1 MITIGYSTK
10 STKPDFKNYLISTC
24 GIKDCEIIEKVN
36 PGTKSL
42 SQVYN
47 EILNE
52 SSNNIVVL
60 CHDDILFEKSYW
72 AKRILE
78 HFDKHS
84 DYGIL
89 GVAGTTYYPSSGRW
103 WDIQGEMVGQV
114 YHQHQGK
121 KWLSEYN
128 KPFGSKILNTVIVDG
143 LFIAINKTNI
153 KSNFNESIS
162 GFHFYDTTFCIENFL
177 QDVKIGTISNV
188 PITHLSIG
196 MTNQQWEENRIKFVN
211 QFKNNLP
218 IKLKSEYPIYKINE
232 KIPLVSVVIPIYNY
246 GVQFEKTLQSV
257 FDSTYKNFE
266 IIIVDDGS
274 NDEYV
279 KLKLDSLH
287 GHSNIT
293 VISQENSGPSSARNN
308 GIKNSNGD
316 FILPLDADDTI
327 HPEYIQNCVNI
338 LKNNK
343 NISPVYCDTNHIGEL
358 QGVEQRPEWSIDR
371 LIQGPFIVNCSM
383 FHKESFDKC
392 GGYDETLKGWEDYDL
407 WIRMG
412 KNGYTGKRIPKP
424 LFNYFHHENDGT
436 VSTEANK
443 NQQELYN
450 KIISKNFNENFN
462 KVPN

>member
-24 GIKDCEIIEKVN
+24 GIKNCEVIEKVN

-47 EILNE
+47 EILEE
-52 SSNNIVVL
+52 SSNNILIL

-78 HFDKHS
+78 HFEKQS

-103 WDIQGEMVGQV
+103 WEIQGEMVGQV

-128 KPFGSKILNTVIVDG
+128 KPFGNKIINTVIVDG
-143 LFIAINKTNI
+143 LFMAINKTNI
-153 KSNFNESIS
+153 KSNFNESVN

-177 QDVKIGTISNV
+177 QNVKIGTVSNV

-196 MTNQQWEENRIKFVN
+196 ITNQQWEENRIKFVN
-211 QFKNNLP
+211 KFKNDLP
-218 IKLKSEYPIYKINE
+218 IKLKSEYPINKINE
-232 KIPLVSVVIPIYNY
+232 KIPLVSVIIPIYNY
-246 GVQFEKTLQSV
+246 GIQFEKTLQSV
-257 FDSTYKNFE
+257 FESTYKNFE
-266 IIIVDDGS
+266 VIIVNDGS
-274 NDEYV
+274 DNEYV
-279 KLKLDSLH
+279 KLKLDSLNNH
-287 GHSNIT
+287 PNIT
-293 VISQENSGPSSARNN
+293 VISQDNSGPSSARNN
-308 GIKNSNGD
+308 GIKISKGE

-327 HPEYIQNCVNI
+327 HMDYIQSCVNI

-343 NISPVYCDTNHIGEL
+343 NISPVYCDTNHVGEL
-358 QGVEQRPEWSIDR
+358 QGVEQRPEWSMER

-383 FHKESFDKC
+383 FHKESFIKC

-412 KNGYTGKRIPKP
+412 INGYVGKRIPKA
-424 LFNYFHHENDGT
+424 LFAYFHHEKDGT
-436 VSTEANK
+436 VSTNANM

-450 KIISKNFNENFN
+450 KIMKKNFNNETI
-462 KVPN
+462 